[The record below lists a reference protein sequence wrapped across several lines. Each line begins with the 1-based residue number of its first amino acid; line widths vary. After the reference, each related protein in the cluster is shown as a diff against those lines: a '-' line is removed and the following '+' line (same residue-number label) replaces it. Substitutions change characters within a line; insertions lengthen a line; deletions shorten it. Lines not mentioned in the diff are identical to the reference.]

1 MENLSSA
8 GVTVMYALT
17 VLSVIIMMIC
27 IGKFFYKT
35 PFRQIYDFIN
45 TDDNDDSVCLI
56 AFFAIPVACM
66 VAWIGCIIGVFPIMM
81 VGLVG
86 GAFVSA
92 ICLLVFFVCGTISV
106 VVPYMQDLHR
116 RIVNKHEN
124 RE

>member
-1 MENLSSA
+1 MEGLSSA
-8 GVTVMYALT
+8 GVTMMYALT

-56 AFFAIPVACM
+56 AFFAIPVAC
-66 VAWIGCIIGVFPIMM
+66 VIAWLGNIFGLFPMMM

-86 GAFVSA
+86 GVFVSA
-92 ICLLVFFVCGTISV
+92 ICLIVFFVCGTVSV
-106 VVPYMQDLHR
+106 VVPYMQNLHR